1 MPQNYR
7 DYPPSDHRPRSERH
21 ERQDFRRSGRIR
33 SGEDRDRYA
42 SGDERRYRAEWNP
55 RSHED
60 AFEGDRT
67 YPRSGYPEEFGY
79 RRDYRADRLAQ
90 ERRDLRA
97 GRRSD
102 FERLRW
108 DEDDENADYYGVGSH
123 YGGGFGTAPSSRMSG
138 AGSWGDAGY
147 DESGDWS
154 ERDDWLPESSGGV
167 PSGSYE
173 NFARSTYGAP
183 PGYSRAYGQPVRVRT
198 AYGGRGAGFGSD
210 PGAAGG
216 DFFSYR
222 PLHSFRGRG
231 PKGYERSDARVR
243 EIICERLTDDPR
255 IDASDVSVEVT
266 QNVVRLSGS
275 VDDRRTKYAIEDL
288 IERCGVK
295 DIDNQLR
302 VHSAERPRSRDY
314 SATSQGSLRSARS

>member
-21 ERQDFRRSGRIR
+21 ERQDFRRSGRLR
-33 SGEDRDRYA
+33 SGEDRDQYA
-42 SGDERRYRAEWNP
+42 SGDERRYRADWNQ

-79 RRDYRADRLAQ
+79 RRDYLADRLAQ

-108 DEDDENADYYGVGSH
+108 GEDDENPDYYGVGSH

-138 AGSWGDAGY
+138 AGSWGDAG
-147 DESGDWS
+147 DWS

-173 NFARSTYGAP
+173 NFGRSTYGAQA
-183 PGYSRAYGQPVRVRT
+183 GYSRGYGQSIRT
-198 AYGGRGAGFGSD
+198 GYGGRRAGFGSD
-210 PGAAGG
+210 PGVGG
-216 DFFSYR
+216 DFSYS
-222 PLHSFRGRG
+222 PPHSFRGRG
-231 PKGYERSDARVR
+231 PKGYERSDARLR

-266 QNVVRLSGS
+266 QKVVRLTGS

-288 IERCGVK
+288 IERCGVN

-302 VHSAERPRSRDY
+302 VQSAERPRSRDY
-314 SATSQGSLRSARS
+314 SATSPEPPAKRT